1 MNLSRRHFASL
12 AGAACSSSASTNA
25 AAPLTAQQI
34 VERIQ
39 KNVGVSWLKSTVD
52 TIKTG
57 SPDTPI
63 TGIATTFMSSLEVL
77 QKAAASGRNF
87 IITHEPTFYGHLDET
102 ANLANDPVYKYK
114 RDFIEKH
121 NLVIFRFHDHWHM
134 RKPDAV
140 LTGLAGLLGWK
151 DYGSPSSPWLYTIP
165 ETTLAAAAADAQRRL
180 KIRTIRVIGDP
191 NAKFTKAGLMPGA
204 PGMGLLL
211 RMSGYEVYI
220 GGEATEWEGISY
232 SRDMVA
238 AGIRKGAIMLGHEPS
253 EEPGMMVCADWVKS
267 FVTEVPVEW
276 ISSGEPFWRP
286 A

>member
-1 MNLSRRHFASL
+1 MNLSRRHFTSL
-12 AGAACSSSASTNA
+12 AGAACASSASTKA

-39 KNVGVSWLKSTVD
+39 KNVGVPWSKSTVD
-52 TIKTG
+52 TLKTG
-57 SPDTPI
+57 TPDTPV
-63 TGIATTFMSSLEVL
+63 TGIVTTFMSSLEVL
-77 QKAAASGRNF
+77 QKAAASGKNF
-87 IITHEPTFYGHLDET
+87 IITHEPTFYGHLDST
-102 ANLANDPVYKYK
+102 DNLANDPVYKYK
-114 RDFIEKH
+114 REFIEKH
-121 NLVIFRFHDHWHM
+121 KLVVFRFHDHWHM

-140 LTGLAGLLGWK
+140 VTGLADLLGWK
-151 DYGSPSSPWLYTIP
+151 NYVSPSSPWLYNIP

-180 KIRTIRVIGDP
+180 NIRTIRVIGNP
-191 NAKFTKAGLMPGA
+191 NTKFTKAGLMPGA

-211 RMSGYEVYI
+211 RMNDYEVYI

-238 AGIRKGAIMLGHEPS
+238 AGIRKGAIMLGHEVS
-253 EEPGMMVCADWVKS
+253 EEPGMKVCADWVKT
-267 FVTEVPVEW
+267 FVTEIPVEW